1 METLRY
7 EDFSLVLHQRVVAQ
21 RIPLTGTIEVTRR
34 CPLTCAHCYNNLPMA
49 DQGARRSELTYEEHC
64 RILDE
69 ITEAGCLW
77 LLYTGGEILAR
88 KDFLDIYTYAKRKGL
103 IITLFTN
110 GTLMSPRVADY
121 LVQWPPFSIEI
132 TLYGRTR
139 ETYERLTG
147 IPGSYQRC
155 LHGIHLLRERGLPV
169 KLKTV
174 AVTMNKH
181 EIWDMK
187 QFVEEE
193 LGLEFKFDAMINP
206 RIDCS
211 QSPLAVRLRPQ
222 EIVELDLQDPK
233 RLAEWKRFAAQFNG
247 PAHSAGH
254 GDEMYHCGGG
264 INSFAID
271 PQGKMSI
278 CVLSHVDTYDLRTGS
293 FREAWESFLLKVR
306 QKKITRPTKCTGC
319 EIKALCGMCPA
330 NGELENKDPES
341 PVDFLCQVAHLRA
354 HALDLPIKPHG
365 ECEYCEGGIGY
376 QELMRSVA
384 SLRDCSAGTLLAS
397 DGDETL
403 LPIVTEVKKDA
414 GLGCSSAGC
423 SACSMPAMHGQELR
437 ETRLT
442 PGR

>member
-1 METLRY
+1 M
-7 EDFSLVLHQRVVAQ
+7 
-21 RIPLTGTIEVTRR
+21 
-34 CPLTCAHCYNNLPMA
+34 
-49 DQGARRSELTYEEHC
+49 
-64 RILDE
+64 
-69 ITEAGCLW
+69 
-77 LLYTGGEILAR
+77 
-88 KDFLDIYTYAKRKGL
+88 
-103 IITLFTN
+103 
-110 GTLMSPRVADY
+110 
-121 LVQWPPFSIEI
+121 
-132 TLYGRTR
+132 
-139 ETYERLTG
+139 
-147 IPGSYQRC
+147 
-155 LHGIHLLRERGLPV
+155 
-169 KLKTV
+169 
-174 AVTMNKH
+174 
-181 EIWDMK
+181 
-187 QFVEEE
+187 EEE

-222 EIVELDLQDPK
+222 EIVELDLQDPE

-247 PAHSAGH
+247 PVHSAGH

-306 QKKITRPTKCTGC
+306 RKKITRPTKCTGC
-319 EIKALCGMCPA
+319 EIKAMCGMCPA

-354 HALDLPIKPHG
+354 QALGLPIKPHG

-376 QELMRSVA
+376 HELMRSLA

-403 LPIVTEVKKDA
+403 LPIVTEVKRTLALVAPTAVALRAVCRPCTVDNA
-414 GLGCSSAGC
+414 MRPGSGLAAEPTVGC
-423 SACSMPAMHGQELR
+423 
-437 ETRLT
+437 
-442 PGR
+442 

>member
-1 METLRY
+1 
-7 EDFSLVLHQRVVAQ
+7 
-21 RIPLTGTIEVTRR
+21 
-34 CPLTCAHCYNNLPMA
+34 MA

-77 LLYTGGEILAR
+77 LLYTGGEIFAR
-88 KDFLDIYTYAKRKGL
+88 KDFLDIYTYARQKGL

-110 GTLMSPRVADY
+110 GTLITPRVADY
-121 LVQWPPFSIEI
+121 LVQWRPFSIEI
-132 TLYGRTR
+132 TLYGHTP

-147 IPGSYQRC
+147 VPGSYQRC
-155 LHGIHLLRERGLPV
+155 LHAIHLLKARGLPV

-174 AVTMNKH
+174 AVTINKH

-187 QFVEEE
+187 RFVEEE

-222 EIVELDLQDPK
+222 EIVELDLQDPE
-233 RLAEWKRFAAQFNG
+233 RVAEWKRFAAQFSG
-247 PAHSAGH
+247 PVHTAGH
-254 GDEMYHCGGG
+254 SDELYHCGGG

-278 CVLSHVDTYDLRTGS
+278 CVLSHVDTYDLRTGN
-293 FREAWESFLLKVR
+293 FREAWESFLFKVR
-306 QKKITRPTKCTGC
+306 QRKITRPTKCTAC

-330 NGELENKDPES
+330 NGELEAKDPES

-354 HALDLPIKPHG
+354 QALGLLIPPHG
-365 ECEYCEGGIGY
+365 ECEYCQGGRGY

-384 SLRDCSAGTLLAS
+384 ALQDCTAARPLAPRG
-397 DGDETL
+397 DGML
-403 LPIVTEVKKDA
+403 LPLVRVETKDTV
-414 GLGCSSAGC
+414 LGCSSGGC
-423 SACSMPAMHGQELR
+423 SACSVPAIHSQELR
-437 ETRLT
+437 ESRLT
-442 PGR
+442 SSR